1 MARTVGVRFKP
12 VERVYYFDPGELELN
27 VGDLVVAEGPRGL
40 EIGRVVIAPQ
50 QVIESELTEPLKS
63 LLRKAQPEDM
73 EQKEQWKEK
82 EAAAFQTFKDKVTE
96 HKLPMKGIKAEYNF
110 DGSHLTFYFSAEG
123 RVDFRELVKDLA
135 RTFKTRIEL
144 RQVGPKDLAKLLG
157 QGGQGLVG
165 RCGRAVCCI
174 TFLIS
179 FPETSVNMAKVQG
192 LAPNPEEL
200 AGLCGRLRCCI
211 RYEYLAYFDAQK
223 ELPQIGA
230 VIETS
235 LGSGKVVGL
244 NQQSFTAKIALESGG
259 VIEVPMRHS
268 EERGRSNCQTIGCN
282 TCSFVQRASYLHS
295 QGLNTIPRS
304 VHGDFAY

>member
-1 MARTVGVRFKP
+1 MARTVGIRFKP

-63 LLRKAQPEDM
+63 LLRKAQPEDL
-73 EQKEQWKEK
+73 EQKARWKEK
-82 EAAAFQTFKDKVTE
+82 EDAAFQTFKDKVKE
-96 HKLPMKGIKAEYNF
+96 H
-110 DGSHLTFYFSAEG
+110 
-123 RVDFRELVKDLA
+123 
-135 RTFKTRIEL
+135 KTRIEL

-157 QGGQGLVG
+157 QGGQGLMG
-165 RCGRAVCCI
+165 RCGRAVCCT

-179 FPETSVNMAKVQG
+179 FPETSVSMAKVQG
-192 LAPNPEEL
+192 LAPIPEEL

-211 RYEYLAYFDAQK
+211 RYEYLAYFDSQK
-223 ELPQIGA
+223 ELPQIGE

-244 NQQSFTAKIALESGG
+244 NQLSLTAKIALESGG
-259 VIEVPMRHS
+259 VIEVPMRYS
-268 EERGRSNCQTIGCN
+268 VERDRSNCQTIGCN
-282 TCSFVQRASYLHS
+282 ICSVAQRSSYLYV
-295 QGLNTIPRS
+295 QGLNTTPRP
-304 VHGDFAY
+304 VRDDFVY